1 MKVLGSAILKS
12 TAKRM
17 FKDKMCYF
25 VILDDPSD
33 AKAFSMTFKCSEE
46 LYNKVQDIPVAS
58 ECAVAFNIHSSK
70 FGRKV
75 DVVELDVYK

>member
-12 TAKRM
+12 TAKRS
-17 FKDKMCYF
+17 FHDKMCYF

-46 LYNKVQDIPVAS
+46 LFDKVQDIPLGS
-58 ECAVAFNIHSSK
+58 ECAVAFNIHSSR